1 MQTKVEFCKGL
12 MGRLGSGVVY
22 SSAVMPHVILSHG
35 GLWIF
40 PGGFCV
46 QPWPELTHSTVNTT
60 QLKLQHKESPVF
72 ILSVVLQK
80 GELTFILE
88 VGLFPL
94 WRGSSPLFG
103 LAAQMSDRFVK
114 IIRCIKISFIEAA
127 FEKLIGSQQQRER
140 ILWTS
145 NLPPLGAA
153 RKQLLWSRSHS
164 WRFDKQWGEVGWR
177 AEGGGARWRWW
188 WRRADEAELV
198 E

>member
-1 MQTKVEFCKGL
+1 

-22 SSAVMPHVILSHG
+22 SSAVQWCPHVILFHL

-60 QLKLQHKESPVF
+60 QLKLQHKEKSSFYLICGFAERWANVY
-72 ILSVVLQK
+72 SGGRVV
-80 GELTFILE
+80 
-88 VGLFPL
+88 
-94 WRGSSPLFG
+94 SPLTWIVT
-103 LAAQMSDRFVK
+103 SDGFVK
-114 IIRCIKISFIEAA
+114 IIQCNDVLKEQFIEAT

-188 WRRADEAELV
+188 WWWRRADEAELV

>member
-1 MQTKVEFCKGL
+1 

-22 SSAVMPHVILSHG
+22 SSAVQWCLHVILFHL

-60 QLKLQHKESPVF
+60 QLKLQHKEKSSFYLICGFAERWANVY
-72 ILSVVLQK
+72 SGGRVV
-80 GELTFILE
+80 
-88 VGLFPL
+88 
-94 WRGSSPLFG
+94 SPLTWIVT
-103 LAAQMSDRFVK
+103 SDGFVK
-114 IIRCIKISFIEAA
+114 IIQCNDILKEQFIEAA
-127 FEKLIGSQQQRER
+127 FEKLIGSQQQR

-177 AEGGGARWRWW
+177 VEEHGGGGGGGGGGRMRQS
-188 WRRADEAELV
+188 L
-198 E
+198 